1 MVSPV
6 GADIADQ
13 LSRLARSLEHEH
25 DLQATLDGI
34 VHAAV
39 DTVPGAQHASISVI
53 QHRREVRTQA
63 STGELSNA
71 VDVAQYETGQGPCL
85 DTLYEKDTER
95 LENLQTDPRWPA
107 FTARARELGVGSM
120 LSVQLYVEGDDLG
133 ALNLV
138 NTEPYG
144 FDEEDEPVA
153 LLFASHAAV
162 AMAGAQAQAE
172 LRTGMRTRD
181 IIGQAKGIL
190 MERFSITA
198 DQAFAL
204 LVRVSQ
210 STNRKLADIAE
221 ELTTS
226 RQLPPH

>member
-1 MVSPV
+1 MASPV

-13 LSRLARSLEHEH
+13 LSRLARSLAHEH

-95 LENLQTDPRWPA
+95 LENLLTDPRWPA
-107 FTARARELGVGSM
+107 FVARARELG
-120 LSVQLYVEGDDLG
+120 
-133 ALNLV
+133 
-138 NTEPYG
+138 
-144 FDEEDEPVA
+144 
-153 LLFASHAAV
+153 
-162 AMAGAQAQAE
+162 
-172 LRTGMRTRD
+172 
-181 IIGQAKGIL
+181 
-190 MERFSITA
+190 
-198 DQAFAL
+198 
-204 LVRVSQ
+204 
-210 STNRKLADIAE
+210 
-221 ELTTS
+221 
-226 RQLPPH
+226 